1 MKVFLFFRTLL
12 LVSLLFLIT
21 SVSVAEPL
29 ITAEKMAE
37 KGLASKVNV
46 TTTWDADVETLGVKI
61 DATEFNFGWFHVP
74 VSRREYAE
82 IAGIYGQFRVP
93 DGERGRWWISA
104 MILIPHSGEKSE
116 YYVQEIG
123 ASTDSRGEW
132 VEFYLP
138 FSRFTPQRD
147 TRRNRVTAELL
158 KQTALLEISV
168 GNLREN
174 ASLEFRGLRLVTTEE
189 DKTLG
194 RKVERLRLARQL
206 KRENELVGN
215 VHPRL
220 LLHGERLA
228 RLRGLA
234 ERNADFAEKTDDSP
248 DEIRAYR
255 HFLTLAEQARR
266 EIDAE
271 NPFAKVFNYE
281 KNASV
286 TDHRNRGRFEG
297 TLHPIVT
304 QLETLAAT
312 AVITENDDYGRHAAR
327 ALVNMARTLDVNS
340 SEIEQGFYYTRTFYV
355 RTLAFGYD
363 WLYPW
368 LTPEERR
375 EVKVTLLGFIQD
387 IYERSW
393 TDGWGRHPLHR
404 VWNWDPG
411 LVSCAGLGVLA
422 LQGETWTEEDAM
434 LVQFR
439 RHLRDYLTFGIDFDG
454 CCHEG
459 PAYLAYGIGSGVQFA
474 ECLREKGYGDLFTE
488 TNWQLI
494 APWLVSE
501 MLPNKPMWN
510 NLSDCSHGAPTGYP
524 IYAYTCGRL
533 AELAEN
539 DPVRPED
546 QETDFP
552 LIQEEPLDY
561 LQHFR
566 ESPGEK
572 RFSYGAYAQLM
583 QWAWRAG
590 KEMSPDVTTF
600 GHAGILAYL
609 FFYQP
614 YTSAEDPGKYLPQSL
629 FFRGR
634 GLVVVREH
642 GYGKDAF
649 HLAVEAGPHASGHD
663 QSDKGTFTFRAYG
676 QDFVIDSGYGN
687 DGEKMKSGSSFAHN
701 IVLIDGEGQ
710 PMTWHNYSHGKIT
723 GYTHH
728 EDYDWIRTDA
738 REAWNVTFSRLKN
751 VSTGKNVA
759 KADRHYVF
767 MRNVGDGIPPYLV
780 TFDDFQMADG
790 EQHDF
795 TWQLHTSADFDF
807 DTTQKPWVI
816 RQKQNDFQV
825 LTSAKEERPGAA
837 HGRAFFTLTA
847 PKDGKFALV
856 GVTRCGGEIR
866 DKSDSFFVKVND
878 GPTLTW
884 DLIPSGAFAFC
895 RVSDR
900 VTGDVILDLKAGETV
915 RVTLWA
921 REPEAEIAFLGL
933 RVPEDKNMEFKGLLP
948 ISEAILDEKMPF
960 LRKKSESP
968 KIEAEMA
975 IFPVSKSAESV
986 RNAES
991 VDVSMFETT
1000 NIGIHPRLTWTVNA
1014 VEPQFIAVLVPR
1026 PDKRMDLPTVG
1037 RVKDKDGF
1045 GVSVL
1050 WSSGKKDTIR
1060 LKPGKNG
1067 LEPEVSRN

>member
-1 MKVFLFFRTLL
+1 
-12 LVSLLFLIT
+12 
-21 SVSVAEPL
+21 
-29 ITAEKMAE
+29 
-37 KGLASKVNV
+37 
-46 TTTWDADVETLGVKI
+46 
-61 DATEFNFGWFHVP
+61 
-74 VSRREYAE
+74 
-82 IAGIYGQFRVP
+82 
-93 DGERGRWWISA
+93 
-104 MILIPHSGEKSE
+104 
-116 YYVQEIG
+116 
-123 ASTDSRGEW
+123 
-132 VEFYLP
+132 
-138 FSRFTPQRD
+138 
-147 TRRNRVTAELL
+147 
-158 KQTALLEISV
+158 
-168 GNLREN
+168 

-194 RKVERLRLARQL
+194 RKVKRLQLARQL
-206 KRENELVGN
+206 KSEEEIARNAELTGN
-215 VHPRL
+215 TGNSGNTGITGIIKKLEAPKNAHPRL

-228 RLRGLA
+228 HLRFVA
-234 ERNADFAEKTDDSP
+234 KENETFREDENFIADYEDQYGGTLIN
-248 DEIRAYR
+248 EIRAYR

-304 QLETLAAT
+304 QLETLAAA
-312 AVITENDDYGRHAAR
+312 AVIEENGDYGRHAAR

-340 SEIEQGFYYTRTFYV
+340 PEIDQGFYYTRTFYV

-363 WLYPW
+363 WLYKW

-387 IYERSW
+387 IYGRSW
-393 TDGWGRHPLHR
+393 TNGWGQHPLHR
-404 VWNWDPG
+404 VWNWNPG

-422 LQGETWTEEDAM
+422 LQGETWTEEEAM

-459 PAYLAYGIGSGVQFA
+459 PAYLAYGVGAGVQFT

-510 NLSDCSHGAPTGYP
+510 NLSDCSHGAPAGYP

-546 QETDFP
+546 QEADFP

-561 LQHFR
+561 LQHFQ

-572 RFSYGAYAQLM
+572 RLSYGAYAQLM

-590 KEMSPDVTTF
+590 KETPPDVTTF
-600 GHAGILAYL
+600 NHAGILAYL

-614 YTSAEDPGKYLPQSL
+614 YTPAKDPGKYLPQSL

-634 GLVVVREH
+634 GLVVAREH
-642 GYGKDAF
+642 GYGQDAF
-649 HLAVEAGPHASGHD
+649 HLAIEAGPHASGHD

-676 QDFVIDSGYGN
+676 QDFIIDSGYGN

-701 IVLIDGEGQ
+701 VVLIDGEGQ
-710 PMTWHNYSHGKIT
+710 PMDWHNNSHGEIT
-723 GYTHH
+723 GFHRRRSMF
-728 EDYDWIRTDA
+728 DWIRVDA
-738 REAWNVTFSRLKN
+738 RDAWNVTFSRLKN
-751 VSTGKNVA
+751 VPTGKNVA
-759 KADRHYVF
+759 KAERNYIF
-767 MRNVGDGIPPYLV
+767 MHDMGRGEEPYLV
-780 TFDDFQMADG
+780 IFDDFRMADG
-790 EQHDF
+790 KKHDF

-807 DTTQKPWVI
+807 DTTQKPWII

-825 LTSAKEERPGAA
+825 LTSAKEERPGTA
-837 HGRAFFTLTA
+837 HGRAYFTLTA

-866 DKSDSFFVKVND
+866 DKSDSFFIKVND

-884 DLIPSGAFAFC
+884 DLIPSGVFAFC

-900 VTGDVILDLKAGETV
+900 VTGDIILDLKAGETV

-933 RVPEDKNMEFKGLLP
+933 REAEDKN
-948 ISEAILDEKMPF
+948 A
-960 LRKKSESP
+960 
-968 KIEAEMA
+968 
-975 IFPVSKSAESV
+975 
-986 RNAES
+986 
-991 VDVSMFETT
+991 
-1000 NIGIHPRLTWTVNA
+1000 
-1014 VEPQFIAVLVPR
+1014 
-1026 PDKRMDLPTVG
+1026 
-1037 RVKDKDGF
+1037 
-1045 GVSVL
+1045 
-1050 WSSGKKDTIR
+1050 
-1060 LKPGKNG
+1060 KNMK
-1067 LEPEVSRN
+1067 N